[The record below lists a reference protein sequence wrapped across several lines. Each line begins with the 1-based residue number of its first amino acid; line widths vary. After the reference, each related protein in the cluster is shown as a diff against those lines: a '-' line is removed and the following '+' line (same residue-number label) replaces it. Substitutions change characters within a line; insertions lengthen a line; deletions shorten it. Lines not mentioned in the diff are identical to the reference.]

1 MIDSLI
7 DRADA
12 LLAPY
17 AKAISIA
24 GAIWFWAG
32 CALYARFISLPELPF
47 LTEPM
52 VFWSGAVFNAV
63 WYGFL
68 YPAIQRRRKAREA
81 TGV

>member
-1 MIDSLI
+1 MLDTII

-12 LLAPY
+12 RLAPY
-17 AKAISIA
+17 AKVISIA

-32 CALYARFISLPELPF
+32 CALYARFITLPDIPF

-68 YPAIQRRRKAREA
+68 YPAILHRRKEREA
-81 TGV
+81 IGS